1 MIRGPPRPRP
11 TEPQLLRPGHAEGHG
26 ATVDGPSSRFASP
39 SRCELDSE
47 SELSSTRTTTVAPS
61 LRLRDSRD
69 CFSPGPN
76 AGGSRFAAS
85 FCCPRSFDRAV
96 MVAQWYDLRLK
107 TRETR
112 VRTLGKQWS
121 RHYPSNTNL
130 RYQEVLD
137 WRKLTEGECSF
148 LLSSAQI

>member
-1 MIRGPPRPRP
+1 
-11 TEPQLLRPGHAEGHG
+11 
-26 ATVDGPSSRFASP
+26 
-39 SRCELDSE
+39 
-47 SELSSTRTTTVAPS
+47 
-61 LRLRDSRD
+61 
-69 CFSPGPN
+69 
-76 AGGSRFAAS
+76 
-85 FCCPRSFDRAV
+85 